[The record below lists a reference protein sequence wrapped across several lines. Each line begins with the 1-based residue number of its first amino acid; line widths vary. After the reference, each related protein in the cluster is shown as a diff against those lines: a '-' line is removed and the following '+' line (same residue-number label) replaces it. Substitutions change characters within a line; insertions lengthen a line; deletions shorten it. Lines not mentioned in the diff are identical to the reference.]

1 MYLGQLT
8 FPDKNSKSSEKYKK
22 SLDGPPVPTKEIDTL
37 PQKVAPPP
45 PPPINNRFV
54 YEGPLLD
61 KYEMTEYGY
70 YSSTTTGSVFEN
82 MLSYIPG
89 GAFDAIRVWQTPK
102 FSGSRDIHE
111 RLRKE
116 YRQASGG
123 HSGYTFHTLTFD
135 EITIIHNC
143 LFN

>member
-8 FPDKNSKSSEKYKK
+8 FPDKNSKSSENYKK

-37 PQKVAPPP
+37 PQKVARPPV
-45 PPPINNRFV
+45 PPINNRFV
-54 YEGPLLD
+54 YEGPLIN
-61 KYEMTEYGY
+61 KYDITDTMN
-70 YSSTTTGSVFEN
+70 YSAKNPASVFEN
-82 MLSYIPG
+82 IRPYIPG
-89 GAFDAIRVWQTPK
+89 DLFDVVKVWQSPK
-102 FSGSRDIHE
+102 FCNVRKIHE
-111 RLRKE
+111 KLRKE

-123 HSGYTFHTLTFD
+123 HSGYTFHTLTFN

>member
-8 FPDKNSKSSEKYKK
+8 FPDKNSKSYENYKK

-37 PQKVAPPP
+37 IQKVARPPV
-45 PPPINNRFV
+45 PPINNSFV
-54 YEGPLLD
+54 YEGPLIN
-61 KYEMTEYGY
+61 KYDITDAMN
-70 YSSTTTGSVFEN
+70 YSSKNPASVFEN
-82 MLSYIPG
+82 IRSYIPG
-89 GAFDAIRVWQTPK
+89 DLFDVVKVWQSPK
-102 FSGSRDIHE
+102 FCNVRKIHE

-123 HSGYTFHTLTFD
+123 HSGYTFHTLTFN